1 MGIFG
6 WSLPPG
12 CGSLPGEESEAY
24 EEKIDGVF
32 YAWTEDDAVF
42 KQDPQHPDARED
54 GYVYIGQITWPDDM
68 PSEVDSAVLLREF
81 VRQHEGSLPMRT
93 LEAFRRGDGAHRGL
107 SDWYPENEAAL
118 KAALD
123 AHQPFDTGW
132 YGSKH
137 EIASARIW
145 SADGDSIN
153 IEVSVSDDFDT
164 NGTGRRRIKE
174 WSIDEVAS
182 SVDEAWDSADE
193 DRKDNE
199 PYIGFSIH
207 DSTGAWVE
215 TYILAVGEYDTPP
228 GDNYHWWGWQ
238 HDEVH
243 DVGIPHPDIPEDT
256 VTAFEKFAY
265 GGGDELCVNGWTIR
279 RWK

>member
-1 MGIFG
+1 M
-6 WSLPPG
+6 
-12 CGSLPGEESEAY
+12 E
-24 EEKIDGVF
+24 
-32 YAWTEDDAVF
+32 
-42 KQDPQHPDARED
+42 
-54 GYVYIGQITWPDDM
+54 
-68 PSEVDSAVLLREF
+68 
-81 VRQHEGSLPMRT
+81 T

-123 AHQPFDTGW
+123 AHKPFDTGW

-145 SADGDSIN
+145 STDGVTIQT
-153 IEVSVSDDFDT
+153 EASVSDDFDT
-164 NGTGRRRIKE
+164 NGSGTRSTTE
-174 WSIDEVAS
+174 WTLD
-182 SVDEAWDSADE
+182 SVSDAVDAAWDDADE

-199 PYIGFSIH
+199 PYIGFSVH

-215 TYILAVGEYDTPP
+215 TYILSVGEYDTPP

-243 DVGIPHPDIPEDT
+243 DVGIPHPGIPEDA
-256 VTAFEKFAY
+256 VAAFEKFAY
-265 GGGDELCVNGWTIR
+265 GDQKELTVNGWTIR
-279 RWK
+279 RWRD